1 MGHRGNASSPAVA
14 AVLAVAVALLALAPA
29 RTARADDVEA
39 RALEHLDRGVAA
51 FQAGEYTRAHREFRA
66 AHELV
71 PDRAN
76 PYRWLALTEMQL
88 GDCARA
94 VPNIAEFERRVAA
107 EDPRLAELVRLRV
120 LCEREHTTPPPPTPA
135 PAPRRPLTQRAW
147 FWPTVAGV
155 TVVVAGGVLL
165 GFALAGDDISRLP
178 PIQCGDTGCVP

>member
-1 MGHRGNASSPAVA
+1 M
-14 AVLAVAVALLALAPA
+14 LAVAVALLALAPVRA
-29 RTARADDVEA
+29 ARADDVEA

-51 FQAGEYTRAHREFRA
+51 FQAGEYTRAHREFQAARA
-66 AHELV
+66 LV

-120 LCEREHTTPPPPTPA
+120 LCEREHATRPQPAPTPA
-135 PAPRRPLTQRAW
+135 PAPRRPITQRAW

-165 GFALAGDDISRLP
+165 GLALAGDEVSRLP

>member
-1 MGHRGNASSPAVA
+1 MRHRGNASSPAVA
-14 AVLAVAVALLALAPA
+14 AIAVVLLTLVAPV
-29 RTARADDVEA
+29 RADEDEA

-51 FQAGEYTRAHREFRA
+51 FHAGEYTRAHREFEA
-66 AHELV
+66 AHRLV

-107 EDPRLAELVRLRV
+107 ADPRLAELVRLRV
-120 LCEREHTTPPPPTPA
+120 LCEREHAARPA
-135 PAPRRPLTQRAW
+135 PAPVAAPEIRRPITQRTW

-155 TVVVAGGVLL
+155 TVLVAGGVLL
-165 GFALAGDDISRLP
+165 GVALAGDDVARLP
-178 PIQCGDTGCVP
+178 PIQCSDAGCEP